1 MKHPKHSTLFIIF
14 FLGLL
19 TAQTPYNAVSLG
31 SFFDGADGVG
41 TGLASSGLVTDG
53 NLFYSPN
60 NPTTWPASKFTR
72 LSICYSG
79 GELTYPNTGMKNGF
93 GGSTQTVMSVPIA
106 EKFAWGLGIKP
117 LTRKNFILSDD
128 STTTFYDTT
137 SFNNDTLGNIISDV
151 KRNGNWVELPGEYNF
166 GIEPTPGLTYEIDTL
181 EVPKTVSG
189 KGGLNSLFTA
199 FAWKLNQTNT
209 VSFQLDFLYGI
220 VDEKTEAEFFG
231 LIVYE
236 RLFQF
241 KGTLFTL
248 NWTSIQLLQK
258 FDLSFFMSYQF
269 PIGNQKIT
277 ETRYHPYWNSA
288 IEGTQ
293 EEVIVHNQF
302 SYPSTLSTGFTYKIN
317 PNILFY
323 GESVIRIFKQ
333 NDVLNLMSS
342 IDADVKNEYRISG
355 GLVLTGERKSR
366 NLFKKL
372 NYRIGTFYRQY
383 YIFRPDSPLIEKG
396 LSAGFGIPF
405 GAADNQIDV
414 EYRYSI
420 KDGFLST
427 ESEINQTLSVG
438 ITLGDLWLMKKK
450 RR

>member
-1 MKHPKHSTLFIIF
+1 MLPKLKFCMKHPKYSTLLIIL
-14 FLGLL
+14 FLGFL
-19 TAQTPYNAVSLG
+19 TAQTPYNAVSYG
-31 SFFDGADGVG
+31 SFFDGSDGAG
-41 TGLASSGLVTDG
+41 TGLASSGLITDG

-72 LSICYSG
+72 LSIYYSG
-79 GELTYPNTGMKNGF
+79 GELTYHKTGIKNGF
-93 GGSTQTVMSVPIA
+93 GGSTQTVLSVPIA

-137 SFNNDTLGNIISDV
+137 SVDNDTLGNIV
-151 KRNGNWVELPGEYNF
+151 
-166 GIEPTPGLTYEIDTL
+166 YEIDTL

-199 FAWKLNQTNT
+199 FAWKLNQTNN

-248 NWTSIQLLQK
+248 NWTSNQLLQK
-258 FDLSFFMSYQF
+258 FGLSFFMSYQI

-277 ETRYHPYWNSA
+277 ETRYHPFWNSA
-288 IEGTQ
+288 IKGTQ

-302 SYPSTLSTGFTYKIN
+302 SYPSTLSAGFTYKIN
-317 PNILFY
+317 PNVLFY
-323 GESVIRIFKQ
+323 GESVIRMFMKDESI
-333 NDVLNLMSS
+333 NLMSR
-342 IDADVKNEYRISG
+342 IDSVDVGNEYRISS
-355 GLVLTGERKSR
+355 GLILTWERKSR

-405 GAADNQIDV
+405 GVAENQIDV
-414 EYRYSI
+414 GYKYSI

-450 RR
+450 SR

>member
-1 MKHPKHSTLFIIF
+1 MKHPKHSPLFIIF

-31 SFFDGADGVG
+31 SFFDGAAGAG

-72 LSICYSG
+72 LSIYYSG
-79 GELTYPNTGMKNGF
+79 GELTYPKTGMKNGF

-137 SFNNDTLGNIISDV
+137 SFNNDTLGNII
-151 KRNGNWVELPGEYNF
+151 
-166 GIEPTPGLTYEIDTL
+166 YEIDTL

-277 ETRYHPYWNSA
+277 ETRYHPSWNSA
-288 IEGTQ
+288 IKGTQ

-414 EYRYSI
+414 EYRHSI

-427 ESEINQTLSVG
+427 ESEINQILSVG